1 MKYTA
6 IVALFLGTSQAVLLA
21 DGPHETEKTH
31 VLEPI
36 PSHIA
41 SFLDFPN
48 QRTAFYAQLEDAPA
62 AKAPEAQK
70 EQYVRK
76 YDTAGYGDKG
86 GAEKVSVPD
95 ARITHTHTTFYD
107 KKNGLWRQDSAALI

>member
-21 DGPHETEKTH
+21 DDKHESEKLH

-70 EQYVRK
+70 E
-76 YDTAGYGDKG
+76 
-86 GAEKVSVPD
+86 
-95 ARITHTHTTFYD
+95 
-107 KKNGLWRQDSAALI
+107 